1 MRETWLSY
9 QGLHLVIWQYSIH
22 VWNKVQEFILDKK
35 KKEKTTHKESL
46 FNDFILLAFS
56 YYLQPVQRQKYH
68 FKNKLEA

>member
-1 MRETWLSY
+1 MYGIKFRNSSW
-9 QGLHLVIWQYSIH
+9 I
-22 VWNKVQEFILDKK
+22 KK

-68 FKNKLEA
+68 FKNKPEA